1 MMYFECIFQNE
12 LLTRAHADSVKG
24 DSFLLLHGTYIKI
37 KQIMISNTPP
47 TIVLVYSDSCMH
59 CRMFAPVWEEFEMR
73 YKSKFPLSKI
83 LKIDRD
89 LLRTEKGAFMTK
101 LSKSF
106 NGYVP
111 FICVFDANGNVNEY
125 SGSRTVEDIEAFA
138 SQFMLDAT
146 TKIQLKTS
154 TKKTSGYTSSGNNTS
169 RRAYLELKTVKELKD
184 MLRHG
189 GFTLRGKKKDQ
200 IDRLCELSV
209 KDFRQL
215 SIYVQRGGAIS
226 QDECAVGTVFCPK
239 EKRCRR
245 PSASC

>member
-1 MMYFECIFQNE
+1 
-12 LLTRAHADSVKG
+12 
-24 DSFLLLHGTYIKI
+24 
-37 KQIMISNTPP
+37 MISNTPP

-59 CRMFAPVWEEFEMR
+59 CRMFAPVWDEFEMR

-111 FICVFDANGNVNEY
+111 FICVLDANGNVNEY
-125 SGSRTVEDIEAFA
+125 SGSRTVEDIEEFA

-146 TKIQLKTS
+146 TKIRKPKTS
-154 TKKTSGYTSSGNNTS
+154 TKKTSGYTSSSGNTS

-189 GFTLRGKKKDQ
+189 GFTLSGKKKDQ

-209 KDFRQL
+209 KDFRKI
-215 SIYVQRGGAIS
+215 SIEVQRGGGQVSS
-226 QDECAVGTVFCPK
+226 QADCTLGTLFCQK
-239 EKRCRR
+239 EKTCRK

>member
-1 MMYFECIFQNE
+1 
-12 LLTRAHADSVKG
+12 
-24 DSFLLLHGTYIKI
+24 
-37 KQIMISNTPP
+37 
-47 TIVLVYSDSCMH
+47 
-59 CRMFAPVWEEFEMR
+59 
-73 YKSKFPLSKI
+73 
-83 LKIDRD
+83 
-89 LLRTEKGAFMTK
+89 
-101 LSKSF
+101 
-106 NGYVP
+106 
-111 FICVFDANGNVNEY
+111 
-125 SGSRTVEDIEAFA
+125 
-138 SQFMLDAT
+138 MLDAT